1 MVSVNALAMILS
13 PLVMTSVFYSFT
25 ADNAPVYAPGA
36 PFVLSAALTGL
47 ALLIYLRPLRGAQ
60 IT

>member
-13 PLVMTSVFYSFT
+13 PMVMTSVFYSFT
-25 ADNAPVYAPGA
+25 AADAPIHLPGA
-36 PFVLSAALTGL
+36 PFVLSALLTVL
-47 ALLIYLRPLRGAQ
+47 ALVIYLRPIGTR